1 MNAGLPRMLTKKNTG
16 LVDIIVFIVKYCLLL
31 DTSELFIASKMQLNN
46 EIVNKKPDCDCKKG
60 FDLMDFFTD
69 DLFSGNMLLT
79 GGADKEAAAAPAAEE
94 QKKEEPAATKKEE
107 PAATPEN
114 RNSRGRKID
123 DHEAERRLK
132 EQNEISKVNDLK
144 KEANNEFQKKE
155 QQKSTLEEGVKTE
168 VESKLEERYR

>member
-79 GGADKEAAAAPAAEE
+79 G
-94 QKKEEPAATKKEE
+94 
-107 PAATPEN
+107 PEN
-114 RNSRGRKID
+114 LAAIVK
-123 DHEAERRLK
+123 
-132 EQNEISKVNDLK
+132 DLL
-144 KEANNEFQKKE
+144 
-155 QQKSTLEEGVKTE
+155 SDL
-168 VESKLEERYR
+168 Y